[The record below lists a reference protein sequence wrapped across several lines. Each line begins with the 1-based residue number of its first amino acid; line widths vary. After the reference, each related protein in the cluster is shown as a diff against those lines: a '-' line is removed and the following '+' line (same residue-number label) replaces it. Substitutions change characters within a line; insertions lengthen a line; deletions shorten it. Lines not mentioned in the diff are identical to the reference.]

1 MSKPN
6 KTKRTTIRWVKRILL
21 VVGALGVIA
30 AIVRALLPQTITVD
44 TATVSRGPLAVEVR
58 EDGQTRVRD
67 RFIISAPIS
76 GELERV
82 PVDAG
87 TWLDRGALVARI
99 EPLAPALLDDR
110 TRGEATARLAS
121 ARARE
126 RQAATAIARAK
137 DSRDL
142 AVVDAERTRKLA
154 ELGAVPG
161 LERERADLAA
171 KLANEDLAA
180 AKHQR
185 DAAAAEIVALRAT
198 LEPRDGEAKTFE
210 VLAPTRG
217 RVLRVLRESAGP
229 VTAGTPLVE
238 LGDPSSLEVVID
250 VLSRD
255 AERIAPGMNVFI
267 ETANE
272 QPVRGTV
279 VLVEPSAFT
288 RISALGIE
296 EQRVNVIVCFEGP
309 QTIGDA
315 FRVDA
320 RIITWHGDGVLRVP
334 SSALFRDHG
343 RWAVYVLDD
352 GRARLRPV
360 EVGHRGRVD
369 VEITRG
375 LQAGERVIIHPSDQI
390 HEAARVTAR
399 E

>member
-21 VVGALGVIA
+21 VVGALGVVA
-30 AIVRALLPQTITVD
+30 AIVRALLPQTLTVD
-44 TATVSRGPLAVEVR
+44 TATVSRGTLDVEVR

-67 RFIISAPIS
+67 RFVISAPIS

-87 TWLDRGALVARI
+87 TWLDRGSVVARI
-99 EPLAPALLDDR
+99 EPLRPALLDDR
-110 TRGEATARLAS
+110 TRGETTARLAS

-126 RQAATAIARAK
+126 RQAATAIARAVG
-137 DSRDL
+137 SRDL

-154 ELGAVPG
+154 DLGAVPG

-171 KLANEDLAA
+171 QLANEDLAA

-185 DAAAAEIVALRAT
+185 DAAAAEILALQAT
-198 LEPRDGEAKTFE
+198 LDPRDGDVKTYE

-267 ETANE
+267 DTASE

-296 EQRVNVIVCFEGP
+296 EQRVNVIVCFEGT

-320 RIITWHGDGVLRVP
+320 RIITWHGDNVLRVP
-334 SSALFRDHG
+334 ASALFRDHG

-352 GRARLRPV
+352 GRARLRVV
-360 EVGHRGRVD
+360 EVGHRGRVE

-375 LQAGERVIIHPSDQI
+375 LDEGERVIIHPSDQI
-390 HEAARVTAR
+390 HEAVRVAAR